1 MLSDGFLTLGGSQ
14 RNRRRR
20 RALGV
25 LTVICLLALSLV
37 EQVVLERSWQRQSMD
52 FIQALS
58 S

>member
-14 RNRRRR
+14 RNRRRQ

-25 LTVICLLALSLV
+25 LTVIGLLAPSLV
-37 EQVVLERSWQRQSMD
+37 EQVVLEGSWQRQSMD
-52 FIQALS
+52 FIQAFS